1 MVQAIHTSVPGRAR
15 FRVEGLYRSEPLK
28 KLLEFRLARNQEISH
43 VSASALT
50 GNVLVC
56 FNSGNTPRTIESL
69 IAGIVEEHQH
79 RRENGALPATPDQAE
94 SLPPAASGLASTLDT
109 IRGYFSGAEAQPLE
123 PWHLLEADAAL
134 ARFNTSKDSGLSAA
148 AVQENLARFG
158 ANVLPESQPRSA
170 WEIFAGQ
177 FNSLPVALLGA
188 AAGLSVLTGGLIDA
202 VLIAGVVVANAFIG
216 YQTESEAE
224 KTIRSLQTLV
234 QPLALVIRDGKIRE
248 VPSEEITL
256 GDLLVLRPGSYVPA
270 DARLVEARHLSV
282 DESALTGESMPVV
295 KSELALPEENIP
307 LGDRVNMAFMGTL
320 VTGGEG
326 LAVVVATGNST
337 EIGIIQSLAGETAAP
352 ETPLERQLGEV
363 GDRLVLICAGICG
376 GVFLLGL
383 WRGLSWLEMLRNSI
397 CLAAA
402 AVPEGLPAAATTT
415 LVLGVRDM
423 KHHHVLIRKLNA
435 VETLGAVEVVCLDKT
450 GTITHN
456 QMSVVQVFTGMQVM
470 QVTAG
475 KFQSPEGEVLPAS
488 RKELE
493 RLLEVSVL
501 CNETKVYCKE
511 GQYSLR
517 GTPTEAALVDLAI
530 HAGMDVR
537 ALRQGYPLEKFNYR
551 SEDRPFMGSF
561 HVHPSKGKFLA
572 IKGSPMEVLAMCNRH
587 LRDGRK
593 LRLKEEDRQEIED
606 QNAHMAGEA
615 QRVLGL
621 AYGEGGN
628 FHNGDLPE
636 NLVWLGMIGMADPV
650 REGVKEALAAFHR
663 AGIKTMMITGDQSPT
678 AYAIGKEQNLS
689 NGASLEILD
698 STHLA
703 DIAPETLQALANRVQ
718 VFSRVSPAHKL
729 QIVQVLQK
737 SGKVIAM
744 TGDGINDGPALKA
757 ADVGIAM
764 GHTGTDIAREVAD
777 VVLEKDNLETLII
790 AIRDGRTIYLN
801 IRKSVHFFLATNFSE
816 LLLTFGAL
824 AVGLGSPLTAMQLLW
839 INLISD
845 IFPGLA
851 LAMEAPEPDILERP
865 PRDPQQPIF
874 TTADYKRMSFEA
886 AVLTAGAMGAYG
898 YGLMR
903 YGMGAAASTLAFHSL
918 TTGQLLHAVSCR
930 SDHHGMFSPGKL
942 PPNKYL
948 QWALGGSLLLQAGA
962 MFLPW
967 FRTILGLTPVGLLDG
982 LVIGGTALL
991 PLVVNEATKRPPEDN
1006 AQEEPENGAFANA
1019 APWN

>member
-1 MVQAIHTSVPGRAR
+1 MVQAIHTTVPGRAR
-15 FRVEGLYRSEPLK
+15 FRVEGLYRSEALK
-28 KLLEFRLARNQEISH
+28 RLLEFRLARNREISH

-50 GNVLVC
+50 GNILVC
-56 FNSGNTPRTIESL
+56 FNSGSTPQAIESL
-69 IAGIVEEHQH
+69 IANIVQEHNH
-79 RRENGALPATPDQAE
+79 RLENGTLSAAPGAPSGPPTP
-94 SLPPAASGLASTLDT
+94 LNTVK
-109 IRGYFSGAEAQPLE
+109 GYFFGPEDQPQK
-123 PWHLLEADAAL
+123 PWHLLEADEVL
-134 ARFNTSKDSGLSAA
+134 ARYQTSRESGLAKTTL
-148 AVQENLARFG
+148 QENLRKFG

-170 WEIFAGQ
+170 WEIFYQQ

-188 AAGLSVLTGGLIDA
+188 AAGLSVVTGGLVDA
-202 VLIAGVVVANAFIG
+202 LLIMGVVVANAVIG
-216 YQTESEAE
+216 YKTESEAE

-234 QPLALVIRDGKIRE
+234 HPLATVIREGKLRE
-248 VPSEEITL
+248 VSSEEVTL
-256 GDLLVLRPGSYVPA
+256 GDLVVLRPGSYVPA

-295 KSELALPEENIP
+295 KTDKTLHEENIP
-307 LGDRVNMAFMGTL
+307 LGDRVNMVFMGTL
-320 VTGGEG
+320 ITGGEG
-326 LAVVVATGNST
+326 LAVVVAIGSFT
-337 EIGIIQSLAGETAAP
+337 EIGIIQSLAGEATTP

-363 GDRLVLICAGICG
+363 GDRLVLVCAGICG
-376 GVFLLGL
+376 AVFFLGL

-423 KHHHVLIRKLNA
+423 RRHHVLIRRLNA

-456 QMSVVQVFTGMQVM
+456 QMSVVQIFSGMKVIK
-470 QVTAG
+470 VAAG
-475 KFQSPEGEVLPAS
+475 KFWSTEGAVSLADHQG
-488 RKELE
+488 LA
-493 RLLEVSVL
+493 RLLEVSIL
-501 CNETKVYCKE
+501 CNETKVYCQE

-517 GTPTEAALVDLAI
+517 GTPTECALVDLAI
-530 HAGMDVR
+530 KSGLDVKAVR
-537 ALRQGYPLEKFNYR
+537 RRYPLERINYR

-561 HVHPSKGKFLA
+561 HQHTSKGKFLA
-572 IKGSPMEVLAMCNRH
+572 IKGSPLEVLAMCDQY
-587 LRDGRK
+587 LRNGRK
-593 LRLKEEDRQEIED
+593 TALKEEDRLEIEAE
-606 QNAHMAGEA
+606 NSHMAGEA

-621 AYGEGGN
+621 AYAEGKDFPNGE
-628 FHNGDLPE
+628 LPAG
-636 NLVWLGMIGMADPV
+636 LVWLGMIGMADPV

-678 AYAIGKEQNLS
+678 AYAIGKELNLS
-689 NGASLEILD
+689 QGTPLEILD

-703 DIAPETLQALANRVQ
+703 DIDPEALQALANQVQ

-777 VVLEKDNLETLII
+777 VVLEKDNLDTLII

-816 LLLTFGAL
+816 LILTFGAL

-851 LAMEAPEPDILERP
+851 LAMEAPEPEILEQP

-874 TTADYKRMSFEA
+874 SADDYQRMGFEA
-886 AVLTAGAMGAYG
+886 AVLSAGAMGAYG
-898 YGLMR
+898 YGIVR
-903 YGMGAAASTLAFHSL
+903 YGMGAAASTMAFHSL
-918 TTGQLLHAVSCR
+918 TAGQLLHAYSCR
-930 SDHHGMFSPGKL
+930 SEKHSIFSQGKL

-948 QWALGGSLLLQAGA
+948 NLAVGGSLLLQLGV
-962 MFLPW
+962 MFIPGI
-967 FRTILGLTPVGLLDG
+967 RSILGLTPVGLLDG
-982 LVIGGTALL
+982 LVIGGTTLL
-991 PLVVNEATKRPPEDN
+991 PLLVNEATKTGAPAPPSSAPAADLAEDTASWRPSWPL
-1006 AQEEPENGAFANA
+1006 
-1019 APWN
+1019 

>member
-1 MVQAIHTSVPGRAR
+1 
-15 FRVEGLYRSEPLK
+15 VEGLKRSEALK
-28 KLLEFRLARNQEISH
+28 RLLEFKLARNREISH

-50 GNVLVC
+50 GNILVC
-56 FNSGNTPRTIESL
+56 FNSGNTPQTIQSL
-69 IAGIVEEHQH
+69 ITGIVEDHQRH
-79 RRENGALPATPDQAE
+79 LTDQPLPEAPGAVGVLAAPLE
-94 SLPPAASGLASTLDT
+94 SLKAL
-109 IRGYFSGAEAQPLE
+109 FSGAAEQPRE
-123 PWHLLEADAAL
+123 NWHLQAADQVL
-134 ARFNTSKDSGLSAA
+134 ARFQTSKDTGLSAA
-148 AVQENLARFG
+148 AVQKNLEKFG

-170 WEIFAGQ
+170 WDIFLGQ

-188 AAGLSVLTGGLIDA
+188 AAGLSVVTGGLIDA

-216 YQTESEAE
+216 YKTESEAE

-234 QPLALVIRDGKIRE
+234 QPLVLVIRDKKLRE
-248 VPSEEITL
+248 VSSEEITP
-256 GDLLVLRPGSYVPA
+256 GDLLVLRPGSYVAA
-270 DARLVEARHLSV
+270 DARLVETSHLSV

-295 KSELALPEENIP
+295 KNDLALTEENIP
-307 LGDRVNMAFMGTL
+307 LGDRVNMVFMGTL

-326 LAVVVATGNST
+326 LAVVVATASFT
-337 EIGIIQSLAGETAAP
+337 EIGLIQNLAGEASAP

-376 GVFLLGL
+376 AVFFLGL

-423 KHHHVLIRKLNA
+423 KAHHVLIRRLNA
-435 VETLGAVEVVCLDKT
+435 VETLGAVQVICLDKT

-456 QMSVVQVFTGMQVM
+456 QMSVVQVFTGMRTIKV
-470 QVTAG
+470 AAA
-475 KFQSPEGEVLPAS
+475 KFWSADGSAS
-488 RKELE
+488 LEMKKELA

-501 CNETKVYCKE
+501 CNETKVYCEE
-511 GQYSLR
+511 GQYSLQ
-517 GTPTEAALVDLAI
+517 GTPTEAALVDLALK
-530 HAGMDVR
+530 AEVDVK
-537 ALRQGYPLEKFNYR
+537 ALRRRYPLEKMNYR
-551 SEDRPFMGSF
+551 SEDRQFMGS
-561 HVHPSKGKFLA
+561 VHEHPTRGKFLA
-572 IKGSPMEVLAMCNRH
+572 IKGSPLEVLAMCDRQMVN
-587 LRDGRK
+587 GRK
-593 LRLKEEDRQEIED
+593 IRLQEEDRQQIEAE
-606 QNAHMAGEA
+606 NSRMAGDA

-621 AYGEGGN
+621 AYAKGEN
-628 FHNGDLPE
+628 IVNGDIPE
-636 NLVWLGMIGMADPV
+636 GLVWLGLIGMADPV
-650 REGVKEALAAFHR
+650 REGVQEALAAFHR

-678 AYAIGKEQNLS
+678 AYAIGRELNLS
-689 NGASLEILD
+689 QGAPLEILD

-703 DIAPETLQALANRVQ
+703 EIDPGALEALADRVH
-718 VFSRVSPAHKL
+718 VFARVSPANKL
-729 QIVQVLQK
+729 EIVQVLQK

-777 VVLEKDNLETLII
+777 VVLEKDNLDTLII

-851 LAMEAPEPDILERP
+851 LAMEAPEPDILEQP
-865 PRDPQQPIF
+865 PRDPQRPIF
-874 TTADYKRMSFEA
+874 DSADYKRMSLEA
-886 AVLTAGAMGAYG
+886 AVLSAGAMGAYG

-903 YGMGAAASTLAFHSL
+903 YGMGVQASTLAFHSL

-930 SDHHGMFSPGKL
+930 SETHSIFSPGSL
-942 PPNKYL
+942 PPNNYL
-948 QWALGGSLLLQAGA
+948 RWALGGSLLVQLGA
-962 MFLPW
+962 MFIPGA
-967 FRTILGLTPVGLLDG
+967 RAILGLAPVGLLDG

-991 PLVVNEATKRPPEDN
+991 PLVVNEATKN
-1006 AQEEPENGAFANA
+1006 LTLSTSGEEPTLPEAQL
-1019 APWN
+1019 P